1 MAFDFEHE
9 DKSVE
14 ALLKK
19 TPYHSLKD
27 KLIEL
32 GVEDAWKGGKKKELI
47 IKEAVEK
54 LAKIKSEIDKG
65 LTKEEAIEK
74 LPLLEATEQQVIEAQ
89 VIEADAEKV
98 IEVQEA
104 VSELELQHTIDGVLN
119 VEAIEFTIAGA
130 EKGLKRATFSQ
141 LRVTRQMYLDK
152 IDALHIVLEKAI
164 KLVFSAN
171 GNVGSYTDPKEKLH
185 IKGNK

>member
-74 LPLLEATEQQVIEAQ
+74 LPLLEATEQQVIE
-89 VIEADAEKV
+89 
-98 IEVQEA
+98 
-104 VSELELQHTIDGVLN
+104 LELQHTIDGVLN

-152 IDALHIVLEKAI
+152 LDALHIVLDKAI
-164 KLVFSAN
+164 KSVFSAN